1 VAMSNYALLNDPE
14 MKEIF
19 ESFVVETREIL
30 EKLDLELVE
39 LEKRTDDTNLLN
51 QIFRSFHTVKGTAG
65 FLGLV
70 KMQAV
75 THRLEDILN
84 KLRKGEVKLNS
95 EIMDGILQGFDTMKI
110 LMDTIENNKNED
122 VETEGVIQT
131 LESLLKAMESGDFS
145 AVSSQAAPEVAQVEQ
160 AQEQAPVEEKVE
172 TVAEE
177 TIKDEEQADEVQ
189 EEETEEVNDEA
200 EEIKEEEVKAEAVKT
215 EEPKEE
221 KKEQKQPEQAVA
233 KVQQPV
239 AQPKVE
245 QPKATQP
252 AAQPAKQIDN
262 SIRVDVERLDQLLN
276 IVSELVL
283 GRNRLAQVN
292 TEMQVEHEGTKLA
305 KDLFEAY
312 RQIDLM
318 TTELQL
324 AVMKTR
330 MIKIGKVFN
339 KYPRVVRDLCRE
351 TKKDI
356 QLLIYGEDTELDKTL
371 IEEINDPLVHLIR
384 NAVDHGIE
392 TPQERVAKGKNPQG
406 TVILAAEH
414 EGNNINI
421 TIQDDGKGMDPEVIK
436 RKAIEKG
443 LITKEKA
450 NDLNKNEI
458 FNLIFLPGFSTAE
471 KITSISGRGVGMDV
485 VKTNVT
491 KLRGT
496 IQIDSEVG
504 KGTKIVIKLPLTLA
518 IIQGL
523 LVRVK
528 TETVVIPLS
537 SVIEVVRVAP
547 EEIYTINQN
556 EVIRIRNS
564 ILSLLRVEDILYDDL
579 PEDDNDKKWQYVVII
594 SAGDRKYGIR
604 VDELIG
610 QKEIVIKSLGSYLG
624 NIEGLAGATIMGDG
638 KVVMILDI
646 GDLVNKIVTK

>member
-564 ILSLLRVEDILYDDL
+564 VLSLLRVEDILYDDL

>member
-1 VAMSNYALLNDPE
+1 MSNYALLNDPE

-471 KITSISGRGVGMDV
+471 KITNISGRGVGMDV

-564 ILSLLRVEDILYDDL
+564 VLSLLRVEDILYDDL

-594 SAGDRKYGIR
+594 SAGDRKFGIR

>member
-1 VAMSNYALLNDPE
+1 MSNYALLNDPE

-70 KMQAV
+70 KMQTV
-75 THRLEDILN
+75 THRCEDILN

-95 EIMDGILQGFDTMKI
+95 ELMDGILQGFDTMKL

-122 VETEGVIQT
+122 VETDDVINT
-131 LESLLKAMESGDFS
+131 LDNLIKSIESGEFGTGGTTEQQPT
-145 AVSSQAAPEVAQVEQ
+145 SQPVETYVAEEKPSEVVE
-160 AQEQAPVEEKVE
+160 EKIEEKVE
-172 TVAEE
+172 EPQNVEEVHEE
-177 TIKDEEQADEVQ
+177 TVDE
-189 EEETEEVNDEA
+189 EA
-200 EEIKEEEVKAEAVKT
+200 EEEVEPEVEAKQET
-215 EEPKEE
+215 EDKKEE
-221 KKEQKQPEQAVA
+221 KPAEQSVV
-233 KVQQPV
+233 KVE
-239 AQPKVE
+239 APKAAPATPKTE
-245 QPKATQP
+245 QPKQQTQQT
-252 AAQPAKQIDN
+252 AASSKQVDN

-292 TEMQVEHEGTKLA
+292 TEMQAEHEGTKLA

-443 LITKEKA
+443 LISKEKA

-471 KITSISGRGVGMDV
+471 KITNISGRGVGMDV

-496 IQIDSEVG
+496 IQIDSEIG

-564 ILSLLRVEDILYDDL
+564 VLSLLKIEDILYDDL
-579 PEDDNDKKWQYVVII
+579 DVDDTEKKWQYVVII

-646 GDLVNKIVTK
+646 GDLVNKITTK